1 MDDELASEARIHE
14 LEARV
19 EELEA
24 LRASD
29 SSELSALRE
38 SEQAAHTQLDELRSS
53 NEQLKQQQVE
63 HASSTKG
70 AKQEREKVEGDKR
83 ELLDALA
90 RSDAGRQQL
99 EGGCNQGTASQ

>member
-29 SSELSALRE
+29 STELSALRD
-38 SEQAAHTQLDELRSS
+38 SEQAAHTQLDELKSS
-53 NEQLKQQQVE
+53 NEQLKQQQADHV
-63 HASSTKG
+63 SSSKG
-70 AKQEREKVEGDKR
+70 VKQEREKVEGEKR
-83 ELLDALA
+83 ELLEALA
-90 RSDAGRQQL
+90 RSDADRQQL
-99 EGGCNQGTASQ
+99 EGKCSQGAASQ